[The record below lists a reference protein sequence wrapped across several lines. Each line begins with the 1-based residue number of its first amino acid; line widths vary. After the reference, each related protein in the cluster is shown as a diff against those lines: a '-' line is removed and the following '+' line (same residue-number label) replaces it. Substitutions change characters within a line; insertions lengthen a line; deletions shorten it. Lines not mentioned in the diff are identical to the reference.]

1 MPLEMAFPEV
11 ELVHHIPCPGHPLGR
26 YVRERKRVELSRKE
40 LKSRSEVER
49 RFALYHELGHWW
61 RTERVQNRLM
71 RDGADEEEFADLF
84 ALFFMGGSELDA
96 NAREIFIGSITL
108 VEEGK
113 ILGFAEEVLG
123 RLDAE
128 LGRGD

>member
-40 LKSRSEVER
+40 LAGRNEVER

-61 RTERVQNRLM
+61 RTERVPDRLM
-71 RDGADEEEFADLF
+71 RGGEDEEEFADMF
-84 ALFFMGGSELDA
+84 AFFFVGGSELDA
-96 NAREIFIGSITL
+96 NAREVFVDGITML
-108 VEEGK
+108 EEAK